1 MPLRTR
7 ITASVAPFRSRF
19 IIGGTALLVSV
30 GYAAVYVAMHDGFGR
45 DDLPAL
51 VIWSLPLALGV
62 AVIMNALSA
71 RITRASAAV
80 TFVLCAA
87 SGAIVGFLWTVLVLL
102 VLGDSIWTFSVPVL
116 WCWVSGGFIGG
127 LAAAWRTHPRSWVV
141 PSVLMVLGAITLVL
155 IKDAATEPERAIRV
169 VIKADAN
176 DEEVDSVWM
185 DVLSR
190 RTGRGEEHSL
200 LPSLSSVG
208 GAIKEGRS
216 PVLIAQFLSGTSQ
229 HVRDSVIA
237 QITRSPLVL
246 RVDTLPLR

>member
-1 MPLRTR
+1 MN
-7 ITASVAPFRSRF
+7 SAPFRSRF

-30 GYAAVYVAMHDGFGR
+30 GYAAAHVVMHDGFGR

-51 VIWSLPLALGV
+51 VTWSLPLALGV
-62 AVIMNALSA
+62 AVVMNALSA
-71 RITRASAAV
+71 RVSRASAAA
-80 TFVLCAA
+80 TFVLYAA
-87 SGAIVGFLWTVLVLL
+87 SGAIVGLLWTLLVLL
-102 VLGDSIWTFSVPVL
+102 LLGDWIWTFSFPVL
-116 WCWVSGGFIGG
+116 WCWVSGGFFGG
-127 LAAAWRTHPRSWVV
+127 LAAARMTHPRSWGV
-141 PSVLMVLGAITLVL
+141 PSALIVLGATALVL
-155 IKDAATEPERAIRV
+155 ITDAATEPERAIRV

-208 GAIKEGRS
+208 RAPKDGRS
-216 PVLIAQFLSGTSQ
+216 SVLIAHFQSGTSQ
-229 HVRDSVIA
+229 HVRDTVIT